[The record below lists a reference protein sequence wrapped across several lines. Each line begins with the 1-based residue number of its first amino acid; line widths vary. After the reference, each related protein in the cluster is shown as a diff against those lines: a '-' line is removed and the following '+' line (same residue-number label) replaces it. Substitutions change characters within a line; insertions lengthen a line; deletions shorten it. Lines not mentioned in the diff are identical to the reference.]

1 MSRCKVGDVMTIDVV
16 SVREDAPFREIVDLL
31 ETRRVSALPVVNQ
44 ARMVVGVVSEAD
56 LLRKM
61 EFAGVP
67 ARPRLFEGR
76 RARVAREKAAG
87 RVARELMSAPA
98 VTIMAHTSVV
108 EAARQMES
116 AGVKRLPVV
125 NLAGRLV
132 GIVSRGDLLDVFQ
145 RSDAAI
151 TEDVRRELG
160 QLPGVE
166 SAQVNVETTRAVVTL
181 TGTLDRRS
189 LVPVV
194 SGIAERADGV
204 VGVTNRLTYRLDDTA
219 PVLVTVA

>member
-1 MSRCKVGDVMTIDVV
+1 
-16 SVREDAPFREIVDLL
+16 
-31 ETRRVSALPVVNQ
+31 
-44 ARMVVGVVSEAD
+44 
-56 LLRKM
+56 
-61 EFAGVP
+61 
-67 ARPRLFEGR
+67 
-76 RARVAREKAAG
+76 
-87 RVARELMSAPA
+87 MSAPA

-132 GIVSRGDLLDVFQ
+132 GIVSRGDLLNVFQ

-151 TEDVRRELG
+151 SEDVRRELG

-166 SAQVNVETTRAVVTL
+166 STQVKVETTRAVVTL

-194 SGIAERADGV
+194 SSIAERVDGV
-204 VGVTNRLTYRLDDTA
+204 VGVTNRLTYRLDDAA
-219 PVLVTVA
+219 PVLMTVA